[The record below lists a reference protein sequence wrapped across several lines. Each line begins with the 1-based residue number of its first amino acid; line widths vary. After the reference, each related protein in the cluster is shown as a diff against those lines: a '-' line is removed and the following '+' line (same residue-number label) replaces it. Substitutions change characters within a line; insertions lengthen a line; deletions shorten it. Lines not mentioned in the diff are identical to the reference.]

1 MPVLLDPKRFV
12 LSSSQFSLREWLMC
26 LPHNQTPNGK
36 CVFVEN
42 IDSVPT
48 ITNLFFTLNKNTN
61 LYTSVAKYVGKKP
74 TILEGYPQLITVN
87 GREGYDIPCQ
97 IEESI
102 IYQKPVGVYDNSKTA
117 TVKVILSKMQKVLI
131 LNDIDLERERKE
143 KESLYK
149 TILLEEKYSLEQAEA
164 ILTVGKERS
173 IDALKW
179 VNFAKYEDPE
189 NQWEIKRVLDGIFS
203 SPDPITQEAVCA
215 CFTLNCLPELPP
227 IGSFLDLLH
236 FLSATHEILQYM
248 TEMQSG

>member
-12 LSSSQFSLREWLMC
+12 LSSSQFSLREWLIC

-36 CVFVEN
+36 CVFVED
-42 IDSVPT
+42 IDSVPI

-97 IEESI
+97 IEEAI
-102 IYQKPVGVYDNSKTA
+102 IYQKPVGVYDNSKPA
-117 TVKVILSKMQKVLI
+117 TVKVVLSRAQKILI

-143 KESLYK
+143 KEIQHRM
-149 TILLEEKYSLEQAEA
+149 ILSGAKYTPEQVES

-173 IDALKW
+173 IDALNW
-179 VNFAKYEDPE
+179 VNFAKYEDSE
-189 NQWEIKRVLDGIFS
+189 NQQEIKRVLDGIFS
-203 SPDPITQEAVCA
+203 SPGPITQEAVSA
-215 CFTLNCLPELPP
+215 CFKANCLPDLPP

-248 TEMQSG
+248 TEM